1 MDNDLKKRIVVCS
14 LVTASALTH
23 CEDRPP
29 DGAFVFMFRRWTP
42 TLSPA
47 AEE

>member
-1 MDNDLKKRIVVCS
+1 M
-14 LVTASALTH
+14 LTH

-29 DGAFVFMFRRWTP
+29 DVAFVFMSRRWTP